1 MSLAIHQID
10 DTNGMVI
17 TQIDEITPKHP
28 MNNTK
33 DTCKLF
39 VKRYSGH
46 KAGLFLYGDPAGKHE
61 DTRSEAG
68 HNDYRIIEKELKNF
82 RPRNRV
88 ARRAPSII
96 MRGNFINDIFNN
108 SIDNLSIFIADNCV
122 LTKKDY
128 NFVKEDSSGKKQKK
142 VIRDPKTGVSYE
154 ELAHLSD
161 ANDYFYCELLKNE
174 YNLYQQ
180 GGKMANAYIPE
191 ATQNSKLY

>member
-1 MSLAIHQID
+1 
-10 DTNGMVI
+10 
-17 TQIDEITPKHP
+17 
-28 MNNTK
+28 
-33 DTCKLF
+33 
-39 VKRYSGH
+39 
-46 KAGLFLYGDPAGKHE
+46 
-61 DTRSEAG
+61 
-68 HNDYRIIEKELKNF
+68 
-82 RPRNRV
+82 
-88 ARRAPSII
+88 